1 MAACIPEVLVERIVP
16 PLERIV
22 PPLPEDADAVMEDWD
37 CCLGVVGDW
46 FLREL
51 AAPAADFAWVDVVL
65 LILPVLME
73 LPLDT

>member
-1 MAACIPEVLVERIVP
+1 MAVCIPEVLVERIVP
-16 PLERIV
+16 PL
-22 PPLPEDADAVMEDWD
+22 PLPAEDSNDADAVMEDWD